1 MCRRSQ
7 PIELWS
13 TSPTDSGAGPQY
25 NHLHR
30 DLKMA
35 TLQTS
40 LADYL
45 RNSYRPDCDYVDG
58 EVQERNLGE
67 FDHAAIQGL
76 LVVWFGQ
83 HRQEWGLRVLPEMR
97 IRVSETRVRI
107 ADVCLMGDTQP
118 IEQVATRPP
127 LAVIEILSPEDRISR
142 YNERLSDYRQMGIQN
157 VWVIDP
163 STRVGYDCST
173 AAWLPVEEFRVAG
186 TPIFLRLADLWTELA
201 ANR

>member
-1 MCRRSQ
+1 
-7 PIELWS
+7 
-13 TSPTDSGAGPQY
+13 
-25 NHLHR
+25 
-30 DLKMA
+30 MA

-67 FDHAAIQGL
+67 FDHAAVQAFL
-76 LVVWFGQ
+76 TSWFFQ
-83 HRQEWGLRVLPEMR
+83 HRHEWALQVLPEIR
-97 IRVSETRVRI
+97 IRVAERRVRI
-107 ADVCLMGDTQP
+107 ADVCLVSRSQP
-118 IEQVATRPP
+118 VEQVLTRPP

-142 YNERLSDYRQMGIQN
+142 YNERLGDYRQMGIQN

-173 AAWLPVEEFRVAG
+173 AAWLPAEEFRVAG
-186 TPIFLRLADLWTELA
+186 TPILLRLADLWTELDV
-201 ANR
+201 NR